1 MGFIGTIPKRIWNIA
16 LEIAK
21 EEPYPVKQPENC
33 HYIILSHTTD
43 KQLIVLS
50 GVLRR
55 QHIELHITNVI
66 HPSDLKNIITPDQNT
81 IYKANISAWTLIS
94 KALAQF
100 LHTRSIDKQP

>member
-16 LEIAK
+16 LEIAQEK
-21 EEPYPVKQPENC
+21 SYPVKQTKNC
-33 HYIILSHTTD
+33 HYIILAYTTD
-43 KQLIVLS
+43 KQLLVLS

-55 QHIELHITNVI
+55 QHIELHIANVI

-81 IYKANISAWTLIS
+81 IHKANISAWELIS

-100 LHTRSIDKQP
+100 LHTPSIDK